1 MHELLKQL
9 LPLVHVAPVLPRH
22 LNAFPTFLQVSLEQH
37 VTPILLQ
44 AVLRGVHVLATG
56 AGVGGRTGARVG
68 GRTGAGVGGGTGDEV
83 GVETGQAVVPSMTY
97 PPVVKAKVFALE
109 NKHWDEVVLK
119 LGPPIWVGFEL

>member
-1 MHELLKQL
+1 
-9 LPLVHVAPVLPRH
+9 
-22 LNAFPTFLQVSLEQH
+22 LEQH
-37 VTPILLQ
+37 VTPLLLQ
-44 AVLRGVHVLATG
+44 PVLRGVHVLATG
-56 AGVGGRTGARVG
+56 AKVG